1 MGRIVR
7 TVVRPGDKPT
17 LEQIKQIEEA
27 AKAEPVFDEDSPY
40 FTYEELVEMEKAAKE
55 MREKRKKKVV
65 TLRISDSALKKAKAT
80 GKGYTGFLGRLLENA
95 LDDKDLVMRSL

>member
-7 TVVRPGDKPT
+7 RVVRPGDKLTPA
-17 LEQIKQIEEA
+17 QIKELEEA
-27 AKAEPVFDEDSPY
+27 AKAEIVFDEDSPY

-55 MREKRKKKVV
+55 MREKRKKEVV
-65 TLRISDSALKKAKAT
+65 TLRISSAALKQAKAT

-95 LDDKDLVMRSL
+95 LNDKDLVMRSL